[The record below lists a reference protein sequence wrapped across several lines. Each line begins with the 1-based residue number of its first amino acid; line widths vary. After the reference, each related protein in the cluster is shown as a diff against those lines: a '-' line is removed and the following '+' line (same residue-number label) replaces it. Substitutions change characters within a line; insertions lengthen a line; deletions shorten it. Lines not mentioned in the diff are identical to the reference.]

1 MIAWITEHHSEILEV
16 FGAVVALVSLVV
28 KLFATEKTKG
38 VWAKILNVLSVLS
51 LVNPD
56 GSIIGKKAE
65 KEEVK

>member
-1 MIAWITEHHSEILEV
+1 MEWIVEHYHDVLEV
-16 FGAVVALVSLVV
+16 FGALVAAISLFV

-38 VWAKILNVLSVLS
+38 VWAKILRVLATLS

-65 KEEVK
+65 